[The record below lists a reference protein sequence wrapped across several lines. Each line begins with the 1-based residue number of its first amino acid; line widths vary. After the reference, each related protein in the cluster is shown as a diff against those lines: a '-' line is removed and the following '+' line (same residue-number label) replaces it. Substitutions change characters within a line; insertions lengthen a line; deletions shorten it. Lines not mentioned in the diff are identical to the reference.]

1 MLRPPAPPLSTGGM
15 RTENV
20 SSRAWSPAPLW
31 VVSPNPRNSNAE
43 SARSRPPSHIVRSKR
58 RPPSSR
64 KRRRN
69 RARCAHEPGAVRPIV
84 IPEGAG
90 LCQGESALVF
100 SSFSASVRA
109 APGEGR
115 RSRRSARS
123 VARTNGLDRGPAR
136 RRLGAAGERCVNSV
150 VVRGLQCDVYV
161 VGARPVSR
169 LPVIP
174 SPECSGM
181 EQCAGNTRG
190 QSKPRPRRIFGGQ
203 TITRPRA
210 CCVRDAH
217 AAGWW
222 VRARMCPS
230 RSP

>member
-1 MLRPPAPPLSTGGM
+1 VL
-15 RTENV
+15 
-20 SSRAWSPAPLW
+20 
-31 VVSPNPRNSNAE
+31 
-43 SARSRPPSHIVRSKR
+43 VRSAPTPTRLVCDLTRSPQSPTADGPTTTDVGRSGYGQMRSVAVPLDVLIRLIDKR
-58 RPPSSR
+58 PLR
-64 KRRRN
+64 
-69 RARCAHEPGAVRPIV
+69 GAIV